1 VVSQQE
7 PEQRLGVYWGY
18 NVGSLSTFS
27 EMFQNLD
34 EKCIK
39 ILVDVNSTI
48 AYSDSLRTRI
58 LDKMVVTDAKE
69 VFVFFTGKGLRYLF
83 DNDEQTKIAFDK
95 IRSRFDFEF
104 QPLISGF
111 GLKNF
116 HLDEQIEYYLH
127 ELFNR
132 IDP

>member
-1 VVSQQE
+1 
-7 PEQRLGVYWGY
+7 VYWGY
-18 NVGSLSTFS
+18 NVGSVQTFS
-27 EMFQNLD
+27 EMFQSLD
-34 EKCIK
+34 DTCIK
-39 ILVDVNSTI
+39 ILVDFDSTTS
-48 AYSDSLRTRI
+48 YSEGLRAQI
-58 LDKMVVTDAKE
+58 LDRLVTIDSKE

-95 IRSRFDFEF
+95 IKSRFDFEF
-104 QPLISGF
+104 RPLNSGF

>member
-1 VVSQQE
+1 MVSQQE

>member
-1 VVSQQE
+1 
-7 PEQRLGVYWGY
+7 
-18 NVGSLSTFS
+18 
-27 EMFQNLD
+27 MFQSLD
-34 EKCIK
+34 DRCVK
-39 ILVDVNSTI
+39 ILVDVNSTT
-48 AYSDSLRTRI
+48 AYSQGLRAKI
-58 LDKMVVTDAKE
+58 LDKLVAQDSKE

-95 IRSRFDFEF
+95 IRARFDFEF
-104 QPLISGF
+104 RPLNSGF

-132 IDP
+132 IDL